1 MIIVPDDVTMEF
13 EVWADNKD
21 IGFIKEGQKAEVK
34 VETFNFQK
42 FGVVDAVVAEISPD
56 ALDDPKNMVK
66 DKKYRLG
73 LKVEKNRL
81 NVFNS
86 DVVLS
91 PGMNVT
97 AEVKI
102 REKRII
108 DFFLDPFRQY
118 TSESLRER

>member
-1 MIIVPDDVTMEF
+1 
-13 EVWADNKD
+13 
-21 IGFIKEGQKAEVK
+21 
-34 VETFNFQK
+34 
-42 FGVVDAVVAEISPD
+42 
-56 ALDDPKNMVK
+56 MVK
-66 DKKYRLG
+66 DKKYRLS

-102 REKRII
+102 RRKEN
-108 DFFLDPFRQY
+108 Y
-118 TSESLRER
+118 

>member
-1 MIIVPDDVTMEF
+1 
-13 EVWADNKD
+13 
-21 IGFIKEGQKAEVK
+21 
-34 VETFNFQK
+34 
-42 FGVVDAVVAEISPD
+42 
-56 ALDDPKNMVK
+56 MVK

-73 LKVEKNRL
+73 LKVGKNRL

-86 DVVLS
+86 EVVLS